1 MLKYTYMSKKIFFS
15 LFLMVV
21 VVGLWTCKKDNNTNG
36 CSGAW
41 ASELSSE
48 VNAMSSAAQTYALSP
63 TPANCNAYKQ
73 AAQAYLD
80 ALAPYGNCATLTG
93 QSRVDWQN
101 ALDGAQTSV
110 NSLDC
115 SAALL

>member
-1 MLKYTYMSKKIFFS
+1 MNKKIFFS

-21 VVGLWTCKKDNNTNG
+21 VFGFWTCKKDNKTDA

-48 VNAMSSAAQTYALSP
+48 VNAMSSAAQTYATSP

-80 ALAPYGNCATLTG
+80 ALTPYGNCATLTG
-93 QSRVDWQN
+93 QDRVDWQN
-101 ALDGAQTSV
+101 ALNGAQQGLDA
-110 NSLDC
+110 LDC
-115 SAALL
+115 SAVSQ